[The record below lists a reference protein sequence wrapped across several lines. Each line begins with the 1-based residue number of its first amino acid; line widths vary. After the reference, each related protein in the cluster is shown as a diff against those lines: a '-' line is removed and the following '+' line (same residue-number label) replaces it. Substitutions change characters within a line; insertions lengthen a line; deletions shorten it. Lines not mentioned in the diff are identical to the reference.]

1 MRQHNGF
8 GALSKAGASFRAT
21 TSPVATTG
29 APYATV
35 SGTST
40 SYQDIAAATSGTTY
54 TYAVVARNIV
64 GVSEAAEAP

>member
-21 TSPVATTG
+21 PPG
-29 APYATV
+29 GHLRHPLRH
-35 SGTST
+35 GERRHHRLPGP
-40 SYQDIAAATSGTTY
+40 AATNGTAY